1 MRNHYP
7 FCEVREALRDSLFYQ
22 SVHGR
27 GLLVQLCATIA
38 LSDLD
43 PRMLGLVD
51 LFAGNSAAA
60 WRYRQNLRR
69 WQTKRL
75 LTGGAA

>member
-1 MRNHYP
+1 MRHHYP
-7 FCEVREALRDSLFYQ
+7 FCEVQEALRDSLFHQ

-38 LSDLD
+38 LADLN

-51 LFAGNSAAA
+51 LFAGNGPAA
-60 WRYRQNLRR
+60 WRYRHNLRR

-75 LTGGAA
+75 MSGGAA